1 MGILNPRAGSSGCP
15 IPDHLEQSGGGPF
28 VGKLIFYQFNMI
40 VSGCCTAIVLI
51 LILGLMGRHA
61 MRMSNPNEQLK
72 IMRICNL
79 IPSYQVLSFISI
91 CFPNSYIYLQGF
103 TEVLQG
109 VALYAFLMLL
119 CDFMAP
125 NDKSKVEFFS
135 SLETKRQWQPKKKRD
150 GLAFLSLT
158 WYSVLQYPII
168 TWVAAVSQVVT
179 QSLHIYC
186 LDSTAPHFAHVW
198 LQVITSLSTSI
209 AINAILQF
217 YMNMKGY
224 MTEHRPLLKL
234 MAFKLIVG
242 VVLLEKILF
251 LILTGTKVLKPTASM
266 TYIDVMM
273 GLPTMVICVQM
284 VPLSFLVLY
293 AYRTKPYEISTSV
306 RALRPQEYQAIESDG
321 NEETLLSGSRKRYQ
335 GGPWGLYAW
344 AVYLNPLELLRD
356 VRSAYVM
363 IHSARAVQKA
373 RVKEQAQEDEMAG
386 YETRYDSGEAGM
398 RTLA

>member
-1 MGILNPRAGSSGCP
+1 MAFLSPREAAAGSFGCP
-15 IPDHLEQSGGGPF
+15 IPDHLDQYDIGPF
-28 VGKLIFYQFNMI
+28 VGNLTFYQFNMI
-40 VSGCCTAIVLI
+40 ISGICTAIVLI
-51 LILGLMGRHA
+51 LIFGLMGRHA
-61 MRMSNPNEQLK
+61 MHMSNPNEQLK

-79 IPSYQVLSFISI
+79 IPSYQILSFISI

-135 SLETKRQWQPKKKRD
+135 SLEIKRQWQPKKKRN

-158 WYSVLQYPII
+158 WYSVLQYPVVTWI
-168 TWVAAVSQVVT
+168 TAVSQVVT
-179 QSLHIYC
+179 QSLHVYC
-186 LDSTAPHFAHVW
+186 LESTAPHFAHVW
-198 LQVITSLSTSI
+198 LQAITSISTSV

-224 MTEHRPLLKL
+224 MTKHRPLLKL
-234 MAFKLIVG
+234 MAFKLVVG
-242 VVLLEKILF
+242 LVLLEKILF
-251 LILTGTKVLKPTASM
+251 LILTSTNVLKTHSTSM
-266 TYIDVMM
+266 TYIDAIM

-293 AYRTKPYEISTSV
+293 AYSAKPYEISNSRRT
-306 RALRPQEYQAIESDG
+306 LRPQVYQTVESDDDG
-321 NEETLLSGSRKRYQ
+321 EILMSGFQKRYQ
-335 GGPWGLYAW
+335 GGRWGLRAW

-356 VRSAYVM
+356 VKAAYVM
-363 IHSARAVQKA
+363 IHSARALQKA
-373 RVKEQAQEDEMAG
+373 HAKEREMAR
-386 YETRYDSGEAGM
+386 YETRHESGEGA
-398 RTLA
+398 

>member
-1 MGILNPRAGSSGCP
+1 MAFLRLRETAAGSFGCP
-15 IPDHLEQSGGGPF
+15 IPDHLDQYDIGPF
-28 VGKLIFYQFNMI
+28 VGNFTFYQFNMI
-40 VSGCCTAIVLI
+40 ISGICTAIVLI
-51 LILGLMGRHA
+51 LIFGLMGRHA
-61 MRMSNPNEQLK
+61 MHMSNPNEQLK

-79 IPSYQVLSFISI
+79 IPSYQILSFISI

-135 SLETKRQWQPKKKRD
+135 SLEIRRQWQSKKKRN

-158 WYSVLQYPII
+158 WYSVLQYPVVTWI
-168 TWVAAVSQVVT
+168 TAVSQVVT
-179 QSLHIYC
+179 QSLHVYC
-186 LDSTAPHFAHVW
+186 LESTAPHFAHVW
-198 LQVITSLSTSI
+198 LQAITSISTSV

-224 MTEHRPLLKL
+224 MTKHRPLLKL
-234 MAFKLIVG
+234 MVFKLVVG
-242 VVLLEKILF
+242 LVLLEKILF
-251 LILTGTKVLKPTASM
+251 LILTSTNVLKTHSTSM
-266 TYIDVMM
+266 TYIDAIM

-293 AYRTKPYEISTSV
+293 AYSTKPYEISNSQST
-306 RALRPQEYQAIESDG
+306 LRPQVYQTVESDDDG
-321 NEETLLSGSRKRYQ
+321 EILMSGFQKRYQ
-335 GGPWGLYAW
+335 GGRWGLRAW

-356 VRSAYVM
+356 VKAAYVM
-363 IHSARAVQKA
+363 IHSARALQKA
-373 RVKEQAQEDEMAG
+373 HAKERAQDEMVR
-386 YETRYDSGEAGM
+386 YETRCETVEGA
-398 RTLA
+398 

>member
-1 MGILNPRAGSSGCP
+1 MGLLSPRAGSFGCA

-28 VGKLIFYQFNMI
+28 VGKLTFYQFNMI
-40 VSGCCTAIVLI
+40 VSGCCTAIVLV

-61 MRMSNPNEQLK
+61 MRMSNPNEQVK

-125 NDKSKVEFFS
+125 DDKSKVEFFS
-135 SLETKRQWQPKKKRD
+135 SLETKRQWQPKKKRN

-158 WYSVLQYPII
+158 WYSVLQYPVI
-168 TWVAAVSQVVT
+168 TWIAAVSQVVT
-179 QSLHIYC
+179 QSLHVYC
-186 LDSTAPHFAHVW
+186 LDSTAPHFARVW

-234 MAFKLIVG
+234 MAFKLTVG
-242 VVLLEKILF
+242 LVLLEKILF

-273 GLPTMVICVQM
+273 GLPTMVICAQM

-306 RALRPQEYQAIESDG
+306 RALQPQEYQAIESDG
-321 NEETLLSGSRKRYQ
+321 HAETLLSGPRKRYH

-344 AVYLNPLELLRD
+344 TVYLNPLELLRD
-356 VRSAYVM
+356 VRSAHVM
-363 IHSARAVQKA
+363 IHSARSMQKVRA
-373 RVKEQAQEDEMAG
+373 KEQAQEGEMAG
-386 YETRYDSGEAGM
+386 YETRYDSGEGAM